1 MRTSSRNP
9 RPRSDRSA
17 FTLVELLVVTAILGT
32 LVALLLPAVQ
42 AAREAARRIACANNL
57 RQVGVGLL
65 HYHDGYGTFPPGC
78 VEHRSFVRG
87 GRQLAWSALLLPFLE
102 QESIYAMLDVNQGF
116 DSPANKAGA
125 AHVLAVYVCPT
136 NPRESMHVDGRAVC
150 DYGGIFGQRLV
161 SGSGFA
167 NGTMLYDSPVSIG
180 DITDGTST
188 TLVVAE
194 DGLSGDMQWIN
205 GLNVFQQAFPINRA
219 PRGENEIRSLHGGG
233 GAHGLFG
240 DGTVRFL
247 AETIDITV
255 LAAICT
261 RAGGEIVPPL

>member
-1 MRTSSRNP
+1 MRMSLWNSRL
-9 RPRSDRSA
+9 RPARPA
-17 FTLVELLVVTAILGT
+17 FTLVELLVVIAILGT

-57 RQVGVGLL
+57 RQIGVGLL
-65 HYHDGYGTFPPGC
+65 HYHDGHGTFPTGC

-87 GRQLAWSALLLPFLE
+87 GRQLAWSALLLPFIE
-102 QESIYAMLDVNQGF
+102 QEAAYDMLDLSQAF
-116 DSPANKAGA
+116 DSSANQVA
-125 AHVLAVYVCPT
+125 AAQVLAVYVCPT
-136 NPRESMHVDGRAVC
+136 NPRESMHVKGRAVC

-161 SGSGFA
+161 SGHGFA
-167 NGTMLYDSPVSIG
+167 NGTMVYDSPVSIG

-194 DGLSGDMQWIN
+194 DSLSGDMQWIN

-219 PRGENEIRSLHGGG
+219 PRGENEIRSLHAGG

-247 AETIDITV
+247 AETIDITI